1 MQGNEVE
8 YPKRRRREGGLA
20 VITRGGGREGIE
32 KKSNQREEDENE
44 QYGWVPQI
52 SGEIFFK
59 ISRAA
64 G

>member
-1 MQGNEVE
+1 M
-8 YPKRRRREGGLA
+8 
-20 VITRGGGREGIE
+20 ITRGGGREGIE